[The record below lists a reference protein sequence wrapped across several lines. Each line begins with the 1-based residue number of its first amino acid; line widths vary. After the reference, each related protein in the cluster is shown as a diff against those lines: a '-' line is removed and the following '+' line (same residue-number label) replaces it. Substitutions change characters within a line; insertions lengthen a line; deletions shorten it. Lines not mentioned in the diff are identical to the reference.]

1 MMWGPMVNREPDPP
15 SDHLYLD
22 TPYVRIL
29 WETGGPWM
37 AIEWKAWA
45 NSTEYRA
52 AHELLLGAIRERH
65 TPRLL
70 IDASNARVVSLED
83 QQWLTATWIP
93 RVVAAGRRWTAVVM
107 PTSAL
112 VKTIVENID
121 KRPSTNSMVEVKYFD
136 RIADAKT
143 WLSTVG
149 H

>member
-1 MMWGPMVNREPDPP
+1 MVNREPDPP

-22 TPYVRIL
+22 APYVSIH
-29 WETGGPWM
+29 WEAGGPWM
-37 AIEWKAWA
+37 AIKWKAWA

-70 IDASNARVVSLED
+70 IDACDARVVSIED
-83 QQWLTATWIP
+83 QQWLNTTWIP

-121 KRPSTNSMVEVKYFD
+121 KRPASNTTVEVKYFD
-136 RIADAKT
+136 LVADAKT
-143 WLSTVG
+143 WLSSVG

>member
-1 MMWGPMVNREPDPP
+1 MMGWPMVNREPDLQ

-22 TPYVRIL
+22 TPYVSIV
-29 WETGGPWM
+29 WEASGPWM

-45 NSTEYRA
+45 DSTEYRA
-52 AHELLLGAIRERH
+52 AHELLLGAIRERR

-70 IDASNARVVSLED
+70 INASNARVVSLED
-83 QQWLTATWIP
+83 QEWLNSTWIP
-93 RVVAAGRRWTAVVM
+93 RAVAAGRRWTAVVM
-107 PTSAL
+107 PSRAL

-136 RIADAKT
+136 LIADART